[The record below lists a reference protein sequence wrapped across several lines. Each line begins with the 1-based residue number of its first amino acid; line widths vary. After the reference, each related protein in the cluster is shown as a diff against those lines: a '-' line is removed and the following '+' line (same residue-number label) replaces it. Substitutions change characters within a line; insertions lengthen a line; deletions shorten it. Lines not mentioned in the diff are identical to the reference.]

1 MMNDTDKV
9 VAITPISDET
19 VASMRRNSAMTLPD
33 DPTAAGMKAA
43 AIRRRLWESIFGAKG
58 SLLSELSRAIAETNS
73 FMLNHKGIA
82 SIEQKLTDV
91 DGGENEITFKMTD
104 GSEHRFVVKN
114 GKAGMK
120 IHVGAEQPTDETTIW
135 IDTDEEAS
143 AEIDVVAKAGQ
154 AIVVKAVDAD
164 GKPTEYKA
172 VDLPKAVPP
181 NLAANEGEEGYVE
194 GRTHY
199 VDKRGKIHKLSNMY
213 IDADWMATKEE
224 HGGSVEL
231 ACDITFTSEYGSMP
245 VHYTPDVG
253 YYDLDVYWNNTKYSC
268 TLVTSSGEAF
278 LGNRSLLGTR
288 YPDTGEPFVFTGWAL
303 TGKEPT
309 LTGVKK
315 ATSTA
320 ETVNLVITTHEYTA
334 FNKMPEEYLP
344 DGVVKRVNGKKP
356 DASGNVE
363 IETGGGSAS
372 IDVTASVGQTIVVE
386 EVDADGKPTKWKAA
400 EYPLTVTEIIPQ
412 TTFTGS
418 YNSTYGCYMNAWAGT
433 PLVAGKK
440 YTVIFDGVEYV
451 RTAKTGSFAGMA
463 GVYFGNEILLGN
475 DTGEPFCVLQ
485 VLGGESYIHA
495 LLLDG
500 NEHTMTLSVAE
511 LTDAFVISS
520 AHPYYIEV
528 TGSGTTDDP
537 YTCAETWMD
546 IISVYNSHR
555 EICVRAV
562 STDINTRNYIAIF
575 NMTDVTEYGGVIV
588 QLLFVKAG
596 IGTTS
601 NNYIIFS
608 LTEMDG
614 SFTIRNSLD

>member
-120 IHVGAEQPTDETTIW
+120 IHVGAEQPTDETAIW

-143 AEIDVVAKAGQ
+143 AEIDVVAKVGQ

-344 DGVVKRVNGKKP
+344 DGVVKCVNGKKP

-363 IETGGGSAS
+363 IETGGG
-372 IDVTASVGQTIVVE
+372 
-386 EVDADGKPTKWKAA
+386 AA
-400 EYPLTVTEIIPQ
+400 FPPVTEAD
-412 TTFTGS
+412 
-418 YNSTYGCYMNAWAGT
+418 N
-433 PLVAGKK
+433 GK
-440 YTVIFDGVEYV
+440 I
-451 RTAKTGSFAGMA
+451 
-463 GVYFGNEILLGN
+463 
-475 DTGEPFCVLQ
+475 LQ
-485 VLGGESYIHA
+485 VVDGTWQASALAKYLGEY
-495 LLLDG
+495 
-500 NEHTMTLSVAE
+500 
-511 LTDAFVISS
+511 
-520 AHPYYIEV
+520 EV
-528 TGSGTTDDP
+528 
-537 YTCAETWMD
+537 
-546 IISVYNSHR
+546 
-555 EICVRAV
+555 
-562 STDINTRNYIAIF
+562 
-575 NMTDVTEYGGVIV
+575 VT
-588 QLLFVKAG
+588 
-596 IGTTS
+596 
-601 NNYIIFS
+601 
-608 LTEMDG
+608 
-614 SFTIRNSLD
+614 